1 MANMAKLLNHSTDI
15 LQFRIVG
22 FIFFYLKEEY
32 IDKSDVII
40 YSDKMF
46 NPIIDFICG
55 SYQDSPVMTV
65 IGCLIAVVLCFWLFR
80 AAAKLFMVLV
90 LLAIV
95 GLLAVYF
102 LEGEEAATDVL
113 RQAEDKVLE
122 STQ

>member
-1 MANMAKLLNHSTDI
+1 MTSL
-15 LQFRIVG
+15 FIV
-22 FIFFYLKEEY
+22 L
-32 IDKSDVII
+32 
-40 YSDKMF
+40 KMF

-65 IGCLIAVVLCFWLFR
+65 IGCLIAVILCFWLFR
-80 AAAKLFMVLV
+80 AAAKLFMVLI

-102 LEGEEAATDVL
+102 LEGEEAAADVL

>member
-1 MANMAKLLNHSTDI
+1 
-15 LQFRIVG
+15 
-22 FIFFYLKEEY
+22 
-32 IDKSDVII
+32 
-40 YSDKMF
+40 MF

-102 LEGEEAATDVL
+102 VEGEEAATDVL

>member
-1 MANMAKLLNHSTDI
+1 
-15 LQFRIVG
+15 
-22 FIFFYLKEEY
+22 
-32 IDKSDVII
+32 
-40 YSDKMF
+40 MF

-102 LEGEEAATDVL
+102 LEGEEAAADVL